1 MDGAPAQAAVV
12 APDEFQ
18 RRMAEKLRRELGEQ
32 ICAFLEQPDIIEIML
47 NPDGSL
53 WIDRLGGDMEQVGT
67 MSAMQAEALMGTVA
81 STLRTTISRENPV
94 LECELPLDGSRFEAV
109 IPPIVSAP
117 TFTIRRKAVK
127 VFTLADYVASGI
139 MSAVQRDAIETA
151 AKERQNILVV
161 GGTTTGKTTL
171 TNAILRFIA
180 EASPNHRIVIIEDTA
195 ELQCTI
201 DNHVMLRTSH
211 NVDQLRLL
219 KVTMRL
225 RPDRICLGEARGAEA
240 LALLKAWNTGHP
252 GGVCTVHANNARAG
266 LIRMEQLIAEA
277 TPAPMGALIGEAVN
291 VIVSIA
297 KTAEGRRVKEVLSVQ
312 GFEDGQYLFE
322 NAVTGE
328 AEPSEPAYSG
338 LQLITDLIKEQ
349 QDATQ

>member
-1 MDGAPAQAAVV
+1 
-12 APDEFQ
+12 
-18 RRMAEKLRRELGEQ
+18 
-32 ICAFLEQPDIIEIML
+32 
-47 NPDGSL
+47 
-53 WIDRLGGDMEQVGT
+53 
-67 MSAMQAEALMGTVA
+67 
-81 STLRTTISRENPV
+81 
-94 LECELPLDGSRFEAV
+94 
-109 IPPIVSAP
+109 
-117 TFTIRRKAVK
+117 
-127 VFTLADYVASGI
+127 
-139 MSAVQRDAIETA
+139 
-151 AKERQNILVV
+151 
-161 GGTTTGKTTL
+161 
-171 TNAILRFIA
+171 
-180 EASPNHRIVIIEDTA
+180 
-195 ELQCTI
+195 
-201 DNHVMLRTSH
+201 MLRTSH

-297 KTAEGRRVKEVLSVQ
+297 KTAEGRRVKEVLHVR

-338 LQLITDLIKEQ
+338 LQIITDLIKEK
-349 QDATQ
+349 QDAT